1 MPLIERYDLEVFT
14 PPCEPGAERFSA
26 IARLVVDISEAL
38 PYLNATLKG
47 AVYIPEA
54 QALSWLHGGRKVVF
68 SAYQIAVSNVEDREE
83 AIRVLESEVERV
95 NRTWER
101 RDEIT
106 PNTHVR
112 RRPTPMAV
120 YKLLPQTNCKQCGEP
135 TCYVFATKLAA
146 GQRELADCP
155 VLNEPTHAEHLASI
169 HDLLGDVGS

>member
-1 MPLIERYDLEVFT
+1 MLIEHYDLEVFT
-14 PPCEPGAERFSA
+14 PPCEPGAERYSA
-26 IARLVVDISEAL
+26 IARLVVDISKAL

-47 AVYIPEA
+47 AIYSPEA
-54 QALSWLHGGRKVVF
+54 SALTWAHGGRKVVF

-83 AIRVLESEVERV
+83 AIRVLESEIERV

-106 PNTHVR
+106 PSTHVR
-112 RRPTPMAV
+112 QRPTPLAV

-146 GQRELADCP
+146 GQRQIDDCP
-155 VLNEPTHAEHLASI
+155 ALAEPMNADQLVALR
-169 HDLLGDVGS
+169 DLLGNVAG